1 MPEQKDKHTASKDEL
16 KKDKQAKE
24 EKKKAKQTAKAAKD
38 VEKGSLSI
46 HTENIFPII
55 KKWLYSQHDIFL
67 RELISNAVDAINKR
81 KYADPDFKEEDMKI
95 SVKLDSKKKTIE
107 VSDTG
112 IGMTADEIRKYINQI
127 AFSGA
132 EEFVNKFKDV
142 QSNIIGHFG
151 LGFYSSFM
159 VAEKVTIDSLSC
171 SPGSEAAGWECDGST
186 EYVMRAGKRKE
197 IGTTITVHL
206 NEDSHSFAEDGKIR
220 GILEK
225 YCNFMPWP
233 IMFKDEQVNQKEALW
248 NRKPKD
254 VTEEEYKEFYRKV
267 FHDWQDPVFWIHLN
281 ADFPV
286 NLRGILYFPKLRE
299 DPDFFKGEVK
309 LYCNNVFVADN
320 LEDLI
325 PDFLL
330 LLKGGIDIPDIPLN
344 VSRSFLQNDA
354 QVRQISKYI
363 VKKVADRFG
372 ETFAEDRK
380 KYEEYW
386 KDIDTFIKFG
396 LIRDEDFFEAMK
408 DRVIFKSASGDYVTL
423 EEYKARNKSEGDKT
437 RIWYASGEDT
447 QVSYLSLMKEQGIE
461 VIYQTSPLDTHLYQQ
476 LESKLDKIEFI
487 RVDSEINDLLVDQDK
502 KELVD
507 RDGRAG
513 SDKLKEIFYRALGQK
528 VEASFSKDSYAE
540 FLKKHP
546 NATTALNPYLK
557 QEEDRTL
564 IRPYEIPFD
573 VREELGEETLKALY
587 EHAYTPI
594 KVEVKSLKSPEIPSM
609 IVFNEFMRRWHDM
622 SQIQRHSD
630 SGMLKDHTLVV
641 NRANP
646 VINKILELD
655 ASGKKEEVNTL
666 CTYLHD
672 LSLLEQRAFS
682 GDELKSFISRA
693 NQILNYL

>member
-24 EKKKAKQTAKAAKD
+24 EKKKAKQTAKTAKD

-299 DPDFFKGEVK
+299 DPDFFKGEV
-309 LYCNNVFVADN
+309 
-320 LEDLI
+320 
-325 PDFLL
+325 
-330 LLKGGIDIPDIPLN
+330 
-344 VSRSFLQNDA
+344 
-354 QVRQISKYI
+354 
-363 VKKVADRFG
+363 
-372 ETFAEDRK
+372 
-380 KYEEYW
+380 
-386 KDIDTFIKFG
+386 
-396 LIRDEDFFEAMK
+396 
-408 DRVIFKSASGDYVTL
+408 
-423 EEYKARNKSEGDKT
+423 
-437 RIWYASGEDT
+437 
-447 QVSYLSLMKEQGIE
+447 
-461 VIYQTSPLDTHLYQQ
+461 
-476 LESKLDKIEFI
+476 
-487 RVDSEINDLLVDQDK
+487 
-502 KELVD
+502 
-507 RDGRAG
+507 
-513 SDKLKEIFYRALGQK
+513 
-528 VEASFSKDSYAE
+528 
-540 FLKKHP
+540 
-546 NATTALNPYLK
+546 
-557 QEEDRTL
+557 
-564 IRPYEIPFD
+564 
-573 VREELGEETLKALY
+573 
-587 EHAYTPI
+587 
-594 KVEVKSLKSPEIPSM
+594 
-609 IVFNEFMRRWHDM
+609 
-622 SQIQRHSD
+622 
-630 SGMLKDHTLVV
+630 
-641 NRANP
+641 
-646 VINKILELD
+646 
-655 ASGKKEEVNTL
+655 
-666 CTYLHD
+666 
-672 LSLLEQRAFS
+672 
-682 GDELKSFISRA
+682 
-693 NQILNYL
+693 

>member
-1 MPEQKDKHTASKDEL
+1 MPEQNDKHTASKDEL

-112 IGMTADEIRKYINQI
+112 IGMTADEIRRYINQI

>member
-112 IGMTADEIRKYINQI
+112 IGMTADEIRRYINQI

-573 VREELGEETLKALY
+573 VREELGEETLKALF

-655 ASGKKEEVNTL
+655 ALGKKEEVNTL

>member
-16 KKDKQAKE
+16 KKDKLAKE

-573 VREELGEETLKALY
+573 VREELGEETLKALF

>member
-286 NLRGILYFPKLRE
+286 NLSGILYFPKLRE

-573 VREELGEETLKALY
+573 VREELGEETLKALF

>member
-1 MPEQKDKHTASKDEL
+1 MPEQKDKHTASEDEL

-557 QEEDRTL
+557 QEDERTL

-573 VREELGEETLKALY
+573 VREELGEETLKALF

-655 ASGKKEEVNTL
+655 ALGKKEEVNTL

>member
-24 EKKKAKQTAKAAKD
+24 EKKKAKQTAKTAKD

>member
-24 EKKKAKQTAKAAKD
+24 EKKKAKQTAKTAKD

-396 LIRDEDFFEAMK
+396 LICDEDFFEAMK

-573 VREELGEETLKALY
+573 VREELGEETLKALF

>member
-573 VREELGEETLKALY
+573 VREELGEETLKALF

-655 ASGKKEEVNTL
+655 ALGKKEEVNTL

>member
-1 MPEQKDKHTASKDEL
+1 MPEQNDKHTASKDEL

-112 IGMTADEIRKYINQI
+112 IGMTADEIRRYINQI

-573 VREELGEETLKALY
+573 VREELGEETLKALF

-655 ASGKKEEVNTL
+655 ALGKKEEVNTL

>member
-540 FLKKHP
+540 FLKKHS

-573 VREELGEETLKALY
+573 VREELGEETLKALF

-655 ASGKKEEVNTL
+655 ALGKKEEVNTL

>member
-159 VAEKVTIDSLSC
+159 VAEKVNIDSLSC

-573 VREELGEETLKALY
+573 VREELGEETLKALF

>member
-112 IGMTADEIRKYINQI
+112 IGMTADEVRKYINQI

-573 VREELGEETLKALY
+573 VREELGEETLKALF

-655 ASGKKEEVNTL
+655 ALGKKEEVNTL

>member
-1 MPEQKDKHTASKDEL
+1 MPEQKDKHTASEDEL

-24 EKKKAKQTAKAAKD
+24 EKKKAKQTAKTAKD

-573 VREELGEETLKALY
+573 VREELGEETLKALF